1 MMNDI
6 QHKQQGFSLDH
17 LFFDGLLDKLGDYL
31 PKALTAI
38 SSDNYKD
45 LCAQSCQHQLVH
57 IIHGG
62 RVYSDFDEQAHYED
76 AMAVYNGK
84 VLALGPLDE
93 VRHRVY
99 QMGFMATYYRLKSS
113 EVVTPGFIE
122 PHCHLVTSAVLQ
134 QLFHFGPFGFYCRTD
149 KFMTDYNMSYVLR
162 SVLYL
167 DKAINDTQWLLG
179 YGLYS
184 NFLMSD
190 DVLDTHDVHKSLQ
203 TLSISRPVIIFDAQ
217 QPLAFANQAAL
228 EQVYK
233 YLVLN
238 HVGLFK
244 SKQDFFTT
252 IAEQGGLKGEQLLWI
267 LEVLPVR
274 QFQQLST
281 ALIQNIDDVLTHAK
295 NQGITHLGYVDSH
308 PVALSL
314 LSAYSQQQPKVNL
327 INAMTTWINASCQ
340 CGFEL
345 GVTDSSKSI
354 IDNSIALN
362 IGDVGYL
369 GFEWVQSYHGGQ
381 TLQPCQSL
389 LKQGVNVCLQSGF
402 PMLPLS
408 PLKNAQQATS
418 REMEYAPHCYTANE
432 RILDKKQCFTR
443 LQSLRSISSAAASH
457 LKIYPQAG
465 RLFVGGRANYLVL
478 SNDPLQC
485 SDFDMRHIQVMHS
498 SVN

>member
-1 MMNDI
+1 MDDI
-6 QHKQQGFSLDH
+6 QHKQLGFSLDH
-17 LFFDGLLDKLGDYL
+17 VFFDGLLDKLGDHL
-31 PKALTAI
+31 QKALIAI

-45 LCAQSCQHQLVH
+45 RCAQSCQHQLVH
-57 IIHGG
+57 IIYGG
-62 RVYSDFDEQAHYED
+62 KVYSDFDEQAHYED

-93 VRHRVY
+93 VRDCVY

-134 QLFHFGPFGFYCRTD
+134 QLFHFGPFGFDGRTD

-162 SVLYL
+162 SVVYL
-167 DKAINDTQWLLG
+167 DKALQDTQWLLG
-179 YGLYS
+179 YGLFS
-184 NFLMSD
+184 SLLMSD
-190 DVLDTHDVHKSLQ
+190 DVLDTHDVNNSLQ
-203 TLSISRPVIIFDAQ
+203 TLSISRPVVIFDAQ
-217 QPLAFANQAAL
+217 QPLAFANRAAL
-228 EQVYK
+228 EQLYK
-233 YLVLN
+233 YLLLN
-238 HVGLFK
+238 QVGLLK

-327 INAMTTWINASCQ
+327 INATTTWINASCK
-340 CGFEL
+340 CDFEL
-345 GVTDSSKSI
+345 GLTDTSKSI

-362 IGDVGYL
+362 IGYL
-369 GFEWVQSYHGGQ
+369 GFDWVQSYHGGQ
-381 TLQPCQSL
+381 TLQLCQSL
-389 LKQGVNVCLQSGF
+389 FNKGVNVCLQSGF
-402 PMLPLS
+402 PLLPLS
-408 PLKNAQQATS
+408 PLKTAQQATS
-418 REMEYAPHCYTANE
+418 REMEYAPHCYTTQV
-432 RILDKKQCFTR
+432 RTLYKKQCFTR
-443 LQSLRSISSAAASH
+443 LQSLKSISSAAASH

-465 RLFVGGRANYLVL
+465 HLFVGGQANYLVL

-485 SDFDMRHIQVMHS
+485 SDVEMRHIQVKHS
-498 SVN
+498 SVS

>member
-1 MMNDI
+1 MDDI
-6 QHKQQGFSLDH
+6 QHKQLSFSLDH
-17 LFFDGLLDKLGDYL
+17 VFFDGLLDKLGDHL
-31 PKALTAI
+31 QKALIAI

-45 LCAQSCQHQLVH
+45 RCAQSCQHQLVL
-57 IIHGG
+57 IIYGG
-62 RVYSDFDEQAHYED
+62 KVYSDFDEQAHYED

-93 VRHRVY
+93 VRHCVY

-134 QLFHFGPFGFYCRTD
+134 QLFHFGPFGFDGRTD

-162 SVLYL
+162 SVVYL
-167 DKAINDTQWLLG
+167 DKALQDTQWLLG
-179 YGLYS
+179 YGLFS
-184 NFLMSD
+184 SLLMSD
-190 DVLDTHDVHKSLQ
+190 DVLDTHDVHNSLQ
-203 TLSISRPVIIFDAQ
+203 TLSISRPVVIFDAQ
-217 QPLAFANQAAL
+217 QPLAFANRAAL
-228 EQVYK
+228 EQLYK

-238 HVGLFK
+238 QVGLLK

-252 IAEQGGLKGEQLLWI
+252 IAEQGGLKCEQLLWI

-327 INAMTTWINASCQ
+327 INATTTWINASCK

-345 GVTDSSKSI
+345 GLTDTSKSI

-362 IGDVGYL
+362 IGYL
-369 GFEWVQSYHGGQ
+369 GFDWVQSYHGVQ
-381 TLQPCQSL
+381 TLQLCQSL
-389 LKQGVNVCLQSGF
+389 FNQGVNVCLQSGF
-402 PMLPLS
+402 PLLPLS
-408 PLKNAQQATS
+408 PLKTAQQATS
-418 REMEYAPHCYTANE
+418 KEMEYAP
-432 RILDKKQCFTR
+432 LDKKRCLTR
-443 LQSLRSISSAAASH
+443 LQSLKSISSAAASH
-457 LKIYPQAG
+457 LKISPQAG
-465 RLFVGGRANYLVL
+465 HLFVGGQANYLVL

-485 SDFDMRHIQVMHS
+485 SDVEMRHIQVKHS
-498 SVN
+498 SVS